1 MKRSLKISAI
11 LLIIILCF
19 TGCNMSVENNAPI
32 QDSTQ
37 TVHESSGKKSENS
50 SANSGIKENS
60 SKNEDIQ
67 SSVVK
72 ESEGQSEISYVS
84 SQISE
89 NESSEES
96 EAESSIEES
105 SDEVVSEKSD
115 IQSSIEESSDEP
127 EKIFDESMVYEL
139 DKKYFVQELDE
150 QLYNF
155 FIKMYCSV
163 IYFDEGVHFED
174 EIPSESLDTM
184 MFLLNYDCPELIQLN
199 GDYSPIYTDEECK
212 TVSGVY
218 FTYNMCEE
226 KYNEYMEAL
235 KLFFEN
241 LKVDISEKSDIEKEK
256 YVYDMIFS
264 KCIYD
269 EKDGYSGT
277 VYGTL
282 INHKGR
288 CEGISKSFMW
298 CMRELGIECMCV
310 SGMPKW
316 ETDSVYAGHSW
327 NIIKINGKYY
337 NLDLTIDN
345 MKLNDNQVNYPNY
358 GFFNVNDE
366 FNDKSHAISGFYRE
380 IGLPE
385 CKSDKANYHKM
396 NGLIVHSGDD
406 IKEQLM
412 EIFEKNLIDNKIDN
426 LSIKFENLSV
436 LNKASVHMQE
446 WVKEFLNSENIDY
459 NSVCDEICQ
468 TITVYAEV
476 LGEEVEELS

>member
-127 EKIFDESMVYEL
+127 EKILDESMVYEL

-155 FIKMYCSV
+155 FIS
-163 IYFDEGVHFED
+163 
-174 EIPSESLDTM
+174 
-184 MFLLNYDCPELIQLN
+184 
-199 GDYSPIYTDEECK
+199 
-212 TVSGVY
+212 
-218 FTYNMCEE
+218 
-226 KYNEYMEAL
+226 
-235 KLFFEN
+235 
-241 LKVDISEKSDIEKEK
+241 
-256 YVYDMIFS
+256 
-264 KCIYD
+264 
-269 EKDGYSGT
+269 
-277 VYGTL
+277 
-282 INHKGR
+282 
-288 CEGISKSFMW
+288 
-298 CMRELGIECMCV
+298 
-310 SGMPKW
+310 
-316 ETDSVYAGHSW
+316 
-327 NIIKINGKYY
+327 
-337 NLDLTIDN
+337 
-345 MKLNDNQVNYPNY
+345 
-358 GFFNVNDE
+358 
-366 FNDKSHAISGFYRE
+366 
-380 IGLPE
+380 
-385 CKSDKANYHKM
+385 
-396 NGLIVHSGDD
+396 
-406 IKEQLM
+406 
-412 EIFEKNLIDNKIDN
+412 
-426 LSIKFENLSV
+426 
-436 LNKASVHMQE
+436 
-446 WVKEFLNSENIDY
+446 
-459 NSVCDEICQ
+459 
-468 TITVYAEV
+468 
-476 LGEEVEELS
+476 